1 MSAVQTTAPVEAFT
15 ADVIRNAVVAITRAM
30 KTNLMRTPYS
40 SIIALVGFQGRRC
53 VDGVQPDFCLS
64 LLLPLNLSYFVARK
78 IWRRRGISPRHGR
91 AHRLQRREPRR
102 RLLMLIDT
110 TFDLLQTAR
119 N

>member
-64 LLLPLNLSYFVARK
+64 LLLQWSRQKSGGDSAISSERLSGNIAWQKSRFL
-78 IWRRRGISPRHGR
+78 SLTMSH
-91 AHRLQRREPRR
+91 
-102 RLLMLIDT
+102 
-110 TFDLLQTAR
+110 
-119 N
+119 

>member
-64 LLLPLNLSYFVARK
+64 LLLQWSRQKSGGDSAISSEFVIAGMIFHPSRVQ
-78 IWRRRGISPRHGR
+78 S
-91 AHRLQRREPRR
+91 E
-102 RLLMLIDT
+102 LLHKDIEQA
-110 TFDLLQTAR
+110 FV
-119 N
+119 